1 MDHVPNVIIGAEHAS
16 VSKEQLPVMGAVMD
30 CADDKLPEH
39 LFNVEFISPRMLEF
53 VEKPRSVVFI
63 LCAFLLLLL
72 LLLYCF

>member
-63 LCAFLLLLL
+63 LCALL